1 MSSDVLGDEFDIH
14 GGGLDLIFPHH
25 ENEIAQSE
33 GAGNKFAKYWI
44 HNGLLTINGEKMA
57 KSLGN
62 FITIKDFLKEYGKTD
77 FLKIFFL
84 SAHYLHPI
92 DYTKEKIEEA
102 KKAYERINILMK
114 KLDRIFGTRDVG
126 KVIKSGAGLIK
137 PFKDKFIEY
146 MDDDFNT
153 PRALSV
159 LFDMINRCN
168 VLLDSDDEFKNF
180 KLRYAMDIIKEMVDI
195 FGLSF

>member
-1 MSSDVLGDEFDIH
+1 
-14 GGGLDLIFPHH
+14 
-25 ENEIAQSE
+25 
-33 GAGNKFAKYWI
+33 
-44 HNGLLTINGEKMA
+44 
-57 KSLGN
+57 
-62 FITIKDFLKEYGKTD
+62 
-77 FLKIFFL
+77 
-84 SAHYLHPI
+84 
-92 DYTKEKIEEA
+92 
-102 KKAYERINILMK
+102 MK

-195 FGLSF
+195 FGLSFLSEKSDEKSDMWVTIAIAQREELRKEKKFKEADEVRKMLDEKGIMLEDTKEGTVWRRKV